1 MIYEATFRDKNAAW
15 YVFKRFR
22 DSARHFST
30 PNPVQIR
37 DSTLFVQDSE
47 LPTLENMAE
56 KIGAQYKIK
65 SAEMSQAS

>member
-1 MIYEATFRDKNAAW
+1 MIYEAIFRDKNAAW

-30 PNPVQIR
+30 ENPVRIK
-37 DSTLFVQDSE
+37 DSTLMVNDSE

-65 SAEMSQAS
+65 TPEVSQAS